1 MKKWIFNEKVLQ
13 YKQTNE
19 NLENLVHELAIHVY
33 SLLKD
38 KFKLDDEERSEFFC
52 EFYPKLPSLI
62 NRFKYNSTPFE
73 GYLTS
78 SIRWDIKY
86 FRSKKSK
93 LRGIEKAKYTEPFYL
108 LRAEEDFTIVH
119 NEDLQISDKARPPLR
134 LSKRGR
140 IFTDPIKQ
148 RILYIYLLEAENTD
162 DNLKNAI
169 IKATGYK
176 KKWLDNCTDKLR
188 AKTDKR
194 ILRIK
199 LLRNRRNSTFFN
211 LHLLQ
216 EKLNFSD
223 NKNEKKELIIK
234 IERLRNI
241 ISKVN
246 NQISKAP
253 SRPTHQDLA
262 DVLGIPRGSIDSGI
276 YYLKSAFEY
285 LKKDTA

>member
-13 YKQTNE
+13 YKLTNE
-19 NLENLVHELAIHVY
+19 NLENLVHKLAIHVY
-33 SLLKD
+33 SLLKN

-52 EFYPKLPSLI
+52 EFYPKIPSLI
-62 NRFKYNSTPFE
+62 KRFKYDSTPFE

-86 FRSKKSK
+86 FRSKKSR
-93 LRGIEKAKYTEPFYL
+93 LLGIEKAKYKEPFYL
-108 LRAEEDFTIVH
+108 LRSEEDFTIVQ
-119 NEDLQISDKARPPLR
+119 NVNLQISDKARSPLR
-134 LSKRGR
+134 LTKRGQYL
-140 IFTDPIKQ
+140 TDPVKQ

-194 ILRIK
+194 MIRIK
-199 LLRNRRNSTFFN
+199 LLRNRRNSAFFN

-216 EKLNFSD
+216 EELNFSD
-223 NKNEKKELIIK
+223 NKNEKKELILK

-246 NQISKAP
+246 KQISKAP

-262 DVLGIPRGSIDSGI
+262 DILGIPRGSIDSGI
-276 YYLKSAFEY
+276 YYLKSAFDDLE
-285 LKKDTA
+285 KDIA